1 MQSGS
6 KSINKI
12 LNKADENT
20 YLMDGHISESHS
32 RSSTGLIEGAEKT
45 TRKRRPKNST
55 DEARTSYGVSKI
67 NLVSFE
73 EYLI

>member
-6 KSINKI
+6 NSNNKI
-12 LNKADENT
+12 LNKVDEKT

-45 TRKRRPKNST
+45 TRKRRPKNPT
-55 DEARTSYGVSKI
+55 DEARTSYGVSEI
-67 NLVSFE
+67 LLV
-73 EYLI
+73 LISKSI